1 MLTCALKNRKKADM
15 ATKKIYLYPVW
26 IRLWHTLN
34 ALMFLVLLVTGIS
47 LHFASFENSF
57 IPFNLSVAIH
67 NVCAIILTF
76 NYGIFVIGNIVTKN
90 GAYYAKW
97 RKNLW
102 PKLWKQF
109 QFYAFGIFK
118 GEPHPF
124 PITKKQKFNPLQKIS
139 YVLAMY
145 LGMPLLIISG
155 IALMFPDKI
164 GATVFNI
171 SSLVFYDTL
180 HLIIGFVLSIF
191 LLIHLYTCTLGDK
204 PGTLFKSMING
215 YHEEHE

>member
-1 MLTCALKNRKKADM
+1 M
-15 ATKKIYLYPVW
+15 ATNRIYLYPVW

-34 ALMFLVLLVTGIS
+34 ALTFLLLLLTGLS
-47 LHFASFENSF
+47 LRYSTAETSL
-57 IPFNLSVAIH
+57 IPFQTSVAIH
-67 NVCAIILTF
+67 NICGIILTF
-76 NYGIFVIGNIVTKN
+76 NFGIFVIGNMFTGN
-90 GAYYAKW
+90 GTYYRKW

-109 QFYAFGIFK
+109 QFYAVGIFK

-155 IALMFPDKI
+155 LALLFPEKI
-164 GATVFNI
+164 SNTIFKI
-171 SSLVFYDTL
+171 SGLLFYDAL
-180 HLIIGFVLSIF
+180 HVIVGFVLSMF
-191 LLIHLYTCTLGDK
+191 LVIHLYTCTLGDK

>member
-1 MLTCALKNRKKADM
+1 M
-15 ATKKIYLYPVW
+15 ANTRIYLYPVW
-26 IRLWHTLN
+26 IRLWHVIN
-34 ALMFLVLLVTGIS
+34 ALMFILLIITGIS
-47 LHFASFENSF
+47 LHYASADTSL
-57 IPFNLSVAIH
+57 IPFNVSVGIH
-67 NVCAIILTF
+67 NVCAIILVI
-76 NYGIFVIGNIVTKN
+76 NYGIYVIGNLVTNN
-90 GAYYAKW
+90 GMYYSKW

-118 GEPHPF
+118 GDPHPF
-124 PITKKQKFNPLQKIS
+124 PVTKKQKFNPLQKVS

-155 IALMFPDKI
+155 IALMFPERISNTIFK
-164 GATVFNI
+164 I

-180 HLIIGFVLSIF
+180 HLVIGFILTLF
-191 LLIHLYTCTLGDK
+191 LVIHLYTCTLGEK